1 MYLNSDIRYLKGV
14 GEKRAELFH
23 KLGVNTIED
32 ILYYFPRA
40 YEDWTQI
47 KDISSTVVGETA
59 CVKAMVCF
67 KPEKAMI
74 RKGMTIY
81 NTAVTDGQS
90 IMKITIFNNRFSA
103 EMLEEGTEF
112 LFYGKVGGN
121 LLGREMTNPT
131 IAKVE
136 GGNRIRPIYNQT
148 KDLSTKFIEKTI
160 RTALDIAK
168 NSLDETLPDEIRKE
182 YKLSSLVFSLENIHF
197 PQSEYNLYTSRRR
210 LIFEELLI
218 LQLGMMLMRGK
229 NVRSIGYKLEKDFT
243 SEFIKLLPFELTSA
257 QKRSIN
263 ECVNDMAS
271 SSPMNRLLQGD
282 VGSGKTVVAAA
293 LIYNCAKN
301 GMQSALMAP
310 TEILAVQHYNT
321 MKKLMQNSG
330 IDIVLLTGST
340 SAAEKR
346 KIKQK
351 IKDGETFLAVGTHAL
366 IQKDVEFRNLGLVIT
381 DEQHRFGVAQRG
393 SLFEKGKNPHTLVMS
408 ATPIPR
414 TLALII
420 YGDLDVS
427 VLDELPPGRQQTETF
442 SVKTALR
449 MRAMNYVKKHVQE
462 GYQGYIVCPLVDD
475 EENETNMMAAK
486 QYAEELQNS
495 VFSQYN
501 VGLLHGKMKPKE
513 KESVMKKFVDGEI
526 EILVSTTVIE
536 VGVDVPNA
544 VIIVIENAERF
555 GLSQLHQLRG
565 RVGRGNIKSTCILIS
580 DSQNEE
586 TQARLNVMCRTTD
599 GFEVADEDLKLR
611 GPGDFFGSRQHGLP
625 ELKIAG
631 LMSDAK
637 TMREAQK
644 TARKILDEDPQLI
657 SEKNK
662 KLKDSVMKLFDG
674 AGAEELGLKSI
685 LNEENKK

>member
-1 MYLNSDIRYLKGV
+1 
-14 GEKRAELFH
+14 
-23 KLGVNTIED
+23 
-32 ILYYFPRA
+32 
-40 YEDWTQI
+40 
-47 KDISSTVVGETA
+47 
-59 CVKAMVCF
+59 
-67 KPEKAMI
+67 
-74 RKGMTIY
+74 
-81 NTAVTDGQS
+81 
-90 IMKITIFNNRFSA
+90 
-103 EMLEEGTEF
+103 
-112 LFYGKVGGN
+112 
-121 LLGREMTNPT
+121 
-131 IAKVE
+131 
-136 GGNRIRPIYNQT
+136 
-148 KDLSTKFIEKTI
+148 
-160 RTALDIAK
+160 
-168 NSLDETLPDEIRKE
+168 
-182 YKLSSLVFSLENIHF
+182 
-197 PQSEYNLYTSRRR
+197 
-210 LIFEELLI
+210 
-218 LQLGMMLMRGK
+218 MMLMRGK
-229 NVRSIGYKLEKDFT
+229 NVRSVGYKLEKDFT
-243 SEFIKLLPFELTSA
+243 NEFISTLPFELTSA
-257 QKRSIN
+257 QKRSIK
-263 ECVNDMAS
+263 EGIDDMS
-271 SSPMNRLLQGD
+271 SSCPMNRLLQGD

-321 MKKLMQNSG
+321 MKKLMKDLG

-340 SAAEKR
+340 SASEKKEIKR
-346 KIKQK
+346 KIKN
-351 IKDGETFLAVGTHAL
+351 GETFLAVGTHAL
-366 IQKDVEFRNLGLVIT
+366 IQKDVEFKNLGLVIT

-442 SVKTALR
+442 SVKTTLR
-449 MRAMNYVKKHVQE
+449 MRAMNYVKKHVEE

-475 EENETNMMAAK
+475 EENESNMMAAK

-495 VFSQYN
+495 VFSQYK

-526 EILVSTTVIE
+526 QILVSTTVIE

-544 VIIVIENAERF
+544 VMIVIENAERF

-586 TQARLNVMCRTTD
+586 TQTRLNVMCKTTD
-599 GFEVADEDLKLR
+599 GFKIADEDLKLR

-644 TARKILDEDPQLI
+644 TAKRILDEDSQLI
-657 SEKNK
+657 TEKNK
-662 KLKDSVMKLFDG
+662 RLKNSVMKLFDG
-674 AGAEELGLKSI
+674 AGAEELGLKTI
-685 LNEENKK
+685 LYEENKQ